1 MSGVAG
7 AERIR
12 SRSDFDAFTAS
23 YENLINKFP
32 GFVDL
37 RKSGSYNSDPD
48 KQNFGDIDLIAHIQ
62 SSDDK
67 AVTKKKL
74 QAFFHAHPETTI
86 VPFSSVKHSGKRS
99 YNSGEIVTVR
109 YHDDQLGYSVQV
121 DNIIASSN
129 KEAQFKQD
137 FLDMPAE
144 KQGLV
149 LGLVKIAAIETDP
162 VKLFKALGI
171 DVTESAKENQ
181 EYEFNLSSVKLE
193 LRLVTYEPG
202 TFKQVDRQVLWTS
215 QNWDDL
221 QKLLYQYDLNQSFD
235 ELLARSKSVI
245 KNPRSNQRMQ
255 GVFASMITVKS
266 GEVGTAKGAGKENAL
281 AKVQQTFKE
290 SRSLFRSL
298 METSSPN
305 RIVIA
310 FGRFQPPTIGHEL
323 IIKTVKETAERL
335 GCPYAIFVSK
345 KVGTTP
351 KPKLRDPLTIDQKM
365 HFLNKFFPGTNFVAA
380 TDTIRTPVEAAKAL
394 NQKYNEIVFVAGADR
409 KEIKD
414 LLDQYNHT
422 DYNYNKIDFV
432 SSGERD
438 PDSDGVAG
446 VSGTDVRQAAANN
459 DFDTFKQNLP
469 TTASEE
475 DAMQLMELVRTGMM
489 PTPKVSKKPEP
500 KNKMNPTPE
509 VDEGIGTALA
519 GAALSGLM
527 AHAPNADGAKPTSLA
542 AEPQQVQ
549 PRANADVQNTI
560 DQNAML
566 SQFDLQPFVIKHK
579 ESGKAWR
586 YSPQSLFDGG
596 EGIAGP
602 VVNVPR
608 AVLGIKGIGTIPV
621 KLSDQGTFHRVIYE
635 PNPQAGQFTPKESQ
649 DGGSYAISKPGYDG
663 ESNYPAQPNWRGQN
677 IGEDTS
683 KSIAD
688 TANRLAN
695 KDDGKV
701 AKLRAAGD
709 NKREQQLKYRDTVRR
724 NDEGVA
730 EGKEELHAQL
740 QSINQKLKLM
750 RGGPVGEPNS
760 MAFVEK
766 RNALLKQK
774 AQILSQLKQG
784 VAEGSKLDT
793 AEKLKRSL
801 KKNGFDMDAADKRNK
816 EAEDWLNQWIKDNPE
831 YAPKKEVPLSEDVDM
846 LMASAMLKLI
856 ERHLK

>member
-1 MSGVAG
+1 MSGVTG
-7 AERIR
+7 AERIK
-12 SRSDFDAFTAS
+12 SRADFEAFVAS
-23 YENLINKFP
+23 YEPLVAKFP

-48 KQNFGDIDLIAHIQ
+48 KQDFGDIDLIAHIQ
-62 SSDDK
+62 SNDDK
-67 AVTKKKL
+67 ATTKKKL
-74 QAFFHAHPETTI
+74 QAFFHSHPETTI
-86 VPFSSVKHSGKRS
+86 VPFSSVKHAGKRS

-109 YHDDQLGYSVQV
+109 YHDAQLGYSVQV
-121 DNIIASSN
+121 DNIIASTD
-129 KEAQFKQD
+129 KEATFKQQ

-149 LGLVKIAAIETDP
+149 LGLVKVATIETAP
-162 VKLFKALGI
+162 AILFKKLGI
-171 DVTESAKENQ
+171 NAPTELGTDQ

-193 LRLVTYEPG
+193 LRKAVYEPG
-202 TFKQVDRQVLWTS
+202 TFKQLEREIIWSS
-215 QNWDDL
+215 QNWEDL
-221 QKLLYQYDLNQSFD
+221 QKLLYQYDLDASFE
-235 ELLARSKSVI
+235 ELLNKTKQVI
-245 KNPRSNQRMQ
+245 KNPRSSQRIQ

-298 METSSPN
+298 MEANSPN

-380 TDTIRTPVEAAKAL
+380 TDSIRTPVEAAKAL

-414 LLDQYNHT
+414 LLDQYNHI

-489 PTPKVSKKPEP
+489 PTPKVSKKTEP
-500 KNKMNPTPE
+500 KNNPNATPE
-509 VDEGIGTALA
+509 VDEGIATALA
-519 GAALSGLM
+519 GTVLSGVM
-527 AHAPNADGAKPTSLA
+527 AHAPNTDGAKPTSLA

-549 PRANADVQNTI
+549 PRANADVQNTT
-560 DQNAML
+560 DQ
-566 SQFDLQPFVIKHK
+566 SQYDLKPFVIKHK
-579 ESGKAWR
+579 ESGEAWR

-596 EGIAGP
+596 EGINGP
-602 VVNVPR
+602 VVDVPR
-608 AVLGIKGIGTIPV
+608 AVLGIKGTGNIPV

-635 PNPQAGQFTPKESQ
+635 PNPQAGQLIPKESQ

-663 ESNYPAQPNWRGQN
+663 ESNYPARPNWRGQN
-677 IGEDTS
+677 MGEDNS

-688 TANRLAN
+688 TAKRLAN
-695 KDDGKV
+695 TDDGKV

-709 NKREQQLKYRDTVRR
+709 KKREQQLKYRDMVRR
-724 NDEGVA
+724 NDDGVA
-730 EGKEELHAQL
+730 ETKKKAVPSTERSPGAFATDKHIASQTEKQ
-740 QSINQKLKLM
+740 QKWD
-750 RGGPVGEPNS
+750 REQ
-760 MAFVEK
+760 EK
-766 RNALLKQK
+766 FY
-774 AQILSQLKQG
+774 
-784 VAEGSKLDT
+784 
-793 AEKLKRSL
+793 
-801 KKNGFDMDAADKRNK
+801 KKY
-816 EAEDWLNQWIKDNPE
+816 PE
-831 YAPKKEVPLSEDVDM
+831 YAPKKEVPLSEDVNA
-846 LMASAMLKLI
+846 LMTDVMIKLL

>member
-7 AERIR
+7 ADRIK
-12 SRSDFDAFTAS
+12 SRADFEAFVAS
-23 YENLINKFP
+23 YEPLVAKFP

-48 KQNFGDIDLIAHIQ
+48 KQDFGDIDLIAHIQ
-62 SSDDK
+62 SNDDK
-67 AVTKKKL
+67 ATTKKKL
-74 QAFFHAHPETTI
+74 QAFFHSHPETTI
-86 VPFSSVKHSGKRS
+86 VPFSSVKHAGKRS

-109 YHDDQLGYSVQV
+109 YHDAQLGYSVQV
-121 DNIIASSN
+121 DNIIASTD
-129 KEAQFKQD
+129 KEATFKQQ

-171 DVTESAKENQ
+171 DVTEPADENQ

-202 TFKQVDRQVLWTS
+202 TFKQVDRQVLWSS

-380 TDTIRTPVEAAKAL
+380 TDSIRTPVEAAKAL

-414 LLDQYNHT
+414 LLDQYNHI

-475 DAMQLMELVRTGMM
+475 DAMQLMELVRTGMI
-489 PTPKVSKKPEP
+489 PTPKVSKKPES
-500 KNKMNPTPE
+500 KNKMNTNPK
-509 VDEGIGTALA
+509 VDEDLGSTIAAGLLSTAMGIG
-519 GAALSGLM
+519 SGI
-527 AHAPNADGAKPTSLA
+527 ANHSSSNNQSASLA
-542 AEPQQVQ
+542 PEKSNTQTTQVQ
-549 PRANADVQNTI
+549 PRANTDVQNTI
-560 DQNAML
+560 DQSAVLN
-566 SQFDLQPFVIKHK
+566 QYDLEPFVIKHK
-579 ESGKAWR
+579 ESGDAWR

-596 EGIAGP
+596 KGINGP

-608 AVLGIKGIGTIPV
+608 AVLGIKGTGNIPV

-635 PNPQAGQFTPKESQ
+635 PNPQAGQLTPKESQ

-663 ESNYPAQPNWRGQN
+663 ESNYPARPNWRGQN
-677 IGEDTS
+677 MGEDNS

-688 TANRLAN
+688 TAKRLAN
-695 KDDGKV
+695 TDDGKV

-709 NKREQQLKYRDTVRR
+709 KKREQQLKYRDMVRR
-724 NDEGVA
+724 NDDGVA
-730 EGKEELHAQL
+730 ETKKKAVPSTERSPGAFATDKHIASQTEKQ
-740 QSINQKLKLM
+740 QKWD
-750 RGGPVGEPNS
+750 REQ
-760 MAFVEK
+760 EK
-766 RNALLKQK
+766 FY
-774 AQILSQLKQG
+774 
-784 VAEGSKLDT
+784 
-793 AEKLKRSL
+793 
-801 KKNGFDMDAADKRNK
+801 KKY
-816 EAEDWLNQWIKDNPE
+816 PE
-831 YAPKKEVPLSEDVDM
+831 YAPKKEVPLSEDVNA
-846 LMASAMLKLI
+846 LMTDVMIKLL